1 MKNSD
6 FISNL
11 CEEFIKYNQ
20 IDPEEYNSY
29 KVLRGLRYP
38 DGTGVVAGITKIGNV
53 HGYVLNEGEK
63 MPVEGELTYRG
74 INVADIVNGCRE
86 QKRFGFEE
94 VIYLLLFG
102 YLPTK
107 SQLMEFMEWIDEN
120 RELPEGFSED
130 MIMKAPSR
138 DIMNKLGRSVLAMY
152 SYDDNPDD
160 ISIENVLRQCLQ
172 LIARFSTIIA
182 YSYRVKRYVYDK
194 QSLYIHTP
202 KKGLSLAENF
212 LYTMRHD
219 HKFTHEEAEIL
230 DICLILHA
238 EHGGGNNSAFAC
250 RTLASSGTDTYAAIS
265 AAVGSLKG
273 PKHGGAS
280 NKVAEMFECIKQNV
294 KNWKDEGEVREF
306 LTKIIKKE
314 ACDGSGLIYGMG
326 HAIYTVSDPRAV
338 ILKEYARNLAEQKG
352 MVEELNL
359 MESVEKLSPDVFREI
374 KGLDKPISANV
385 DYYSG
390 FVYKML
396 GISPELY
403 TPLFAMSRIVGWSA
417 HRIEELLTGGR
428 IIRPAYKAIMT
439 KTPYLYLEDR

>member
-11 CEEFIKYNQ
+11 CQEFIKYNH
-20 IDPEEYNSY
+20 IDPEEYNNY
-29 KVLRGLRYP
+29 RVMRGLRYP
-38 DGTGVVAGITKIGNV
+38 DGTGVVAGITTIGNV
-53 HGYVLNEGEK
+53 HGYIINEGEK
-63 MPVEGELTYRG
+63 VPVEGELTYRG
-74 INVADIVNGCRE
+74 INVMDIVKGCRE

-102 YLPTK
+102 YLPEK
-107 SQLMEFMEWIDEN
+107 DQLSEFMEWIDEN
-120 RELPEGFSED
+120 RELPEGFSDD
-130 MIMKAPSR
+130 MIMKAPSK

-160 ISIENVLRQCLQ
+160 TSIENCLRQCLQ

-194 QSLYIHTP
+194 QSLYIHAP

-219 HKFTHEEAEIL
+219 HKYTHEEAEIL

-238 EHGGGNNSAFAC
+238 EHGGGNNSAFSC

-280 NKVAEMFECIKQNV
+280 NKVAEMFDCIKQNV
-294 KNWKDEGEVREF
+294 KNWEDEEEVKSF
-306 LTKIIKKE
+306 LAKIINKE

-326 HAIYTVSDPRAV
+326 HAIYTLSDPRAV
-338 ILKEYARNLAEQKG
+338 VLKEYARNLAKQKG
-352 MVEELNL
+352 MLEELNL
-359 MESVEKLSPDVFREI
+359 MELVEKLSPDVFHEL
-374 KGLDKPISANV
+374 KGLDKPLSANV
-385 DYYSG
+385 DFYSG

-403 TPLFAMSRIVGWSA
+403 TALFAMSRIVGWSA
-417 HRIEELLTGGR
+417 HRIEEMITGGR

-439 KTPYLYLEDR
+439 KTPYVYLEDR